1 MVKSGWV
8 LAVPHFL
15 FYLFSI
21 DVRSSGRSKDIFFP
35 LAVSNCWYLIIHA
48 IMGKLLLSG
57 DLFLPCI
64 HRWTYK
70 KHSFSHLDLDVLSA
84 APIVNSWNYRCDYP
98 NFCLNVLFGYWNNQC
113 NLEHFWQVNDRFSS
127 ELSSTWILLPHF
139 ALSAD
144 WKLGLAFVI
153 WSCTIGRYS
162 GYNKYM
168 CAINYAFLLIS
179 YVRNALYSYSTE
191 YTLLKKY

>member
-35 LAVSNCWYLIIHA
+35 PAVSNCWYLIIHA

-64 HRWTYK
+64 YRWTYK

-98 NFCLNVLFGYWNNQC
+98 NFCLNVLFGYWNISVTWSI
-113 NLEHFWQVNDRFSS
+113 FDRLMTGSVLNS
-127 ELSSTWILLPHF
+127 PQHESYCRILHCQL
-139 ALSAD
+139 
-144 WKLGLAFVI
+144 
-153 WSCTIGRYS
+153 IGS
-162 GYNKYM
+162 LDSH
-168 CAINYAFLLIS
+168 LLFEA
-179 YVRNALYSYSTE
+179 VQ
-191 YTLLKKY
+191 